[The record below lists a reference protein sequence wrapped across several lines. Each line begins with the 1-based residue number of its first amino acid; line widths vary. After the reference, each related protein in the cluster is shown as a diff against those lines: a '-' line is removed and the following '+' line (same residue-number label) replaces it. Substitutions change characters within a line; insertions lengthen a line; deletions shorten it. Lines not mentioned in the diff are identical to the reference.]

1 MSGRL
6 LCGPAWAVLLAGACG
21 CGSGRAM
28 AVAPDLDLARAIA
41 AAGVGKAPDDVAR
54 AQMPENQS
62 APRTAE
68 KPPDTATARLATP
81 RTLVRP
87 LDVPP
92 ERPAA
97 VAGAPTVARI
107 CATVNGEA
115 VLEEEVRA
123 ACYQSLVMASQ
134 LPPAQRAAE
143 TNKIINTALTQII
156 EREIVIQ
163 EMNTRFEKHKEI
175 LNKLKE
181 AAGKEFDRQV
191 LKAMRESGKFPN
203 EEAFRDYFR
212 SQGMSLELVRRQW
225 ERNFMMVEYLR
236 QRVWDPTNRI
246 GHPEILAY
254 YETHPEEFK
263 VDDNVVWQ
271 DIFIDA
277 SRHKSREAARAY
289 AQALAERIRKGED
302 FATLAKQYDNGA
314 SSTRD
319 NAEGIGRRQHEIRP
333 PEAADELFRLR
344 DGEVGRLIEIPTGF
358 HIVRAVKREF
368 AGQHPF
374 DEKVQKDIRDKLRNE
389 ISQREMKRIVTE
401 LKRTAIIEYAGGR

>member
-21 CGSGRAM
+21 CATGRAV
-28 AVAPDLDLARAIA
+28 AVAPDPDLARAIA
-41 AAGVGKAPDDVAR
+41 AAGVGNAPDDVAR

-62 APRTAE
+62 APRNSD
-68 KPPDTATARLATP
+68 KPPDVATARLATP
-81 RTLVRP
+81 RTLSKP

-92 ERPAA
+92 DRPAA

-115 VLEEEVRA
+115 ILEEEVRA
-123 ACYQSLVMASQ
+123 GCYQALLMANQ

-143 TNKIINTALTQII
+143 TNKIINAALTQII

-163 EMNTRFEKHKEI
+163 ELNTRFEKHKEI
-175 LNKLKE
+175 INKLKE
-181 AAGKEFDRQV
+181 AAGKEFERQV
-191 LKAMRESGKFPN
+191 LEAMRKSGKFPN
-203 EEAFRDYFR
+203 EQAFRDYFR
-212 SQGMSLELVRRQW
+212 AEGMSLELVRRQW

-236 QRVWDPTNRI
+236 QRVWDPANRV
-246 GHPEILAY
+246 GHLEILAY

-277 SRHKSREAARAY
+277 SRHQSREAARAY
-289 AQALAERIRKGED
+289 AQALADRIRKGED

-314 SSTRD
+314 NT
-319 NAEGIGRRQHEIRP
+319 NGEGIGRRKHEIRP
-333 PEAADELFRLR
+333 PEAADELFRLH

-358 HIVRAVKREF
+358 HVVRVVKREF

-374 DEKVQKDIRDKLRNE
+374 DEKLQKEIRDKLRNE
-389 ISQREMKRIVTE
+389 ISQREMKRIVNE